1 MLLEPMNTWLL
12 CEWSGMLYVGCVHV
26 RGVACVYCA
35 IANGALRLEG
45 ACCHC
50 APSVWCDM
58 FVTSFTRVDCCS
70 LPHARNAVNV
80 QQVRRGPCAYFCV
93 RMRGREV

>member
-35 IANGALRLEG
+35 NANGALWLEG
-45 ACCHC
+45 ACCDC
-50 APSVWCDM
+50 APLVYVYPRAGG
-58 FVTSFTRVDCCS
+58 FVDVKFGTKS
-70 LPHARNAVNV
+70 NAAS
-80 QQVRRGPCAYFCV
+80 C
-93 RMRGREV
+93 